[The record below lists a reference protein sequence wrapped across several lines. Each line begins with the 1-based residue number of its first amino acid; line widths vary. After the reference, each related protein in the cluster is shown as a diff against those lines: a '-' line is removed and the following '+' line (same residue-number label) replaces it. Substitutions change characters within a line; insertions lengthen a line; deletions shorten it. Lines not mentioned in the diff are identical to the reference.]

1 MSEKCFYHSL
11 SYICVISGE
20 IVILL
25 FNHGSNHF
33 INIGTK
39 KRGIFMYD
47 KQFID
52 KEEIVEFILSDV
64 RNKFERFIA
73 LVQILRTAEL
83 SPILVMF

>member
-1 MSEKCFYHSL
+1 
-11 SYICVISGE
+11 
-20 IVILL
+20 
-25 FNHGSNHF
+25 
-33 INIGTK
+33 
-39 KRGIFMYD
+39 MYD

-83 SPILVMF
+83 SPILVMFWNYIME